1 MEELTIQE
9 PTRDEEDGW
18 DGVGGGRGCTEQSS
32 EVAEQKGAEGPN
44 RDESNTHTKSQHNA
58 LQFRLVWR

>member
-18 DGVGGGRGCTEQSS
+18 GGVGGTEQSS
-32 EVAEQKGAEGPN
+32 EVAEQKGAEGQN
-44 RDESNTHTKSQHNA
+44 REDGNTKKANTMRCS
-58 LQFRLVWR
+58 FDSFGGEF